1 MGELRLTAIGIGELR
16 ALFSGSP
23 AIEEHLR
30 SVAAHAWPP
39 EPPPTRSPL
48 LGKIGPLTR
57 LPPDAPVVRPGVPT
71 AADIHDLA
79 RGRFIKP
86 DRLTAAWALV
96 RVWLDA
102 CGWPTLSLALDEPAI
117 NDLDFELATGG
128 VETRYALRRLLNDKL
143 ALPLRNAPGQV
154 TGYVP
159 FDHARALREAWRP
172 ALATLSP
179 HNATTA
185 QHIVGWLGG
194 LESWADYAHR
204 AGLRAPDLIASFTT
218 VSRRS

>member
-1 MGELRLTAIGIGELR
+1 MGELRLTAIGLRELQ
-16 ALFSGSP
+16 ALFGGSP

-30 SVAAHAWPP
+30 AVAAQAWPP
-39 EPPPTRSPL
+39 PPAAAKGRL
-48 LGKIGPLTR
+48 LGRVGPLTKV
-57 LPPDAPVVRPGVPT
+57 PADAPVVRPGVPT
-71 AADIHDLA
+71 LADVHDLA

-96 RVWLDA
+96 RAWLDA
-102 CGWPTLSLALDEPAI
+102 CGWPTLVLALDEPAI

-128 VETRYALRRLLNDKL
+128 VETRYALRRLLNDRL
-143 ALPLRNAPGQV
+143 ALPLRPAPGQV

-159 FDHARALREAWRP
+159 FEHARALRDAWRP
-172 ALATLSP
+172 ALPTLSP
-179 HNATTA
+179 HNTATA

-204 AGLRAPDLIASFTT
+204 SGLRAPDLIASFTQA
-218 VSRRS
+218 